1 MPKLSVVVPVYF
13 NEGSL
18 PALEA
23 ALAKLEEDLRAMGVD
38 LELIFVNDASR
49 DRSLEVLK
57 KIQARRPATLL
68 FNHLSNQGAL
78 AAVKTGLR
86 HVTGDCFTYLAADL
100 QDPPELIPELVAKW
114 EAGFKTVLL
123 VKPESEE
130 SRLMFAIR
138 RIYYGIIAK
147 ISDVPLVPNATGAGL
162 FDRAVVD
169 ILRGLREPYPY
180 LRGLVC
186 EIGFPI
192 ATVPFL
198 QPRRRRGISK
208 NNFYTLYDIAML
220 GVTSHS
226 KVPLRLMTMF
236 GFLFS
241 LLSFMV
247 AMGFFVAKLLFWDYF
262 QLGLAPLLI
271 GLFFFMAVQMFFI
284 GLLGEYI
291 GAVLTQ
297 VRNVPHVIE
306 AERINFN
313 RSNQP
318 PLSNQPS
325 GES

>member
-1 MPKLSVVVPVYF
+1 MKRISIVTPCY
-13 NEGSL
+13 NEEGNIEELHRRIAAVMSAL
-18 PALEA
+18 PYDYEHLCIDNHSIDGTV
-23 ALAKLEEDLRAMGVD
+23 AKLR
-38 LELIFVNDASR
+38 
-49 DRSLEVLK
+49 
-57 KIQARRPATLL
+57 
-68 FNHLSNQGAL
+68 AL
-78 AAVKTGLR
+78 AATDPRLKVIVNARNFGHIRSPYHGLLQAS
-86 HVTGDCFTYLAADL
+86 GDAVVIIASDL

>member
-1 MPKLSVVVPVYF
+1 MKRVSIVTPCF
-13 NEGSL
+13 NEEGNIEELHRRVATVMSAL
-18 PALEA
+18 PYDYEHLCIDNHSSDGTVAKLR
-23 ALAKLEEDLRAMGVD
+23 ALATQDPRLKV
-38 LELIFVNDASR
+38 IVNAR
-49 DRSLEVLK
+49 NFGHIRSPYHALL
-57 KIQARRPATLL
+57 QA
-68 FNHLSNQGAL
+68 
-78 AAVKTGLR
+78 
-86 HVTGDCFTYLAADL
+86 TGDAVVIIASDL
-100 QDPPELIPELVAKW
+100 QDPPELIPELIARW

-130 SRLMFAIR
+130 SRVMFAIR
-138 RIYYGIIAK
+138 RLYYGIIAK

-162 FDRAVVD
+162 FDREVVE
-169 ILRGLREPYPY
+169 ILRALRDPYPY

-192 ATVPFL
+192 ATVPFR
-198 QPRRRRGISK
+198 QPRRRRGLSK

-241 LLSFMV
+241 VLSFV
-247 AMGFFVAKLLFWDYF
+247 AAMGFLVAKLLFWDYF

-291 GAVLTQ
+291 GAVLTH

-306 AERINFN
+306 AERIN
-313 RSNQP
+313 SEIP
-318 PLSNQPS
+318 
-325 GES
+325 